1 MTMTRRLVG
10 VILGAAALAAGG
22 TVQAEYPDRP
32 IKIVVPF
39 PAGGGTDLVARLVGE
54 RLGDKLKQP
63 VVVENRGGAGT
74 VIGSQS
80 VARAAPDGYTLLMNI
95 ESLAVLP
102 ATQPSLPFDPV
113 KDFDPI
119 SRLITSHFVLV
130 VPPSLPV
137 KSFKEFVAY
146 AKANQGKLNYG
157 STSTGGAS
165 HLATE
170 QLFKAANIKIAHI
183 PYPGAS
189 AAVTAMLGE
198 QVQAVLLVGT
208 LALPHIEAGKMRAI
222 AVTGTSRIAS
232 LPGVPTLAEE
242 GFAGF
247 ETPGWTALF
256 APRGTPQPIVA
267 KLHEAVAEIMERMI
281 AEKAYNKIYI
291 EGIQVPAPNTP
302 AEMAKIVAEQ
312 SVRWKAVVKDTGI
325 KLD

>member
-1 MTMTRRLVG
+1 MKMLQRLAWLL
-10 VILGAAALAAGG
+10 LGTAALAAAGA
-22 TVQAEYPDRP
+22 VRAEYPERP

-39 PAGGGTDLVARLVGE
+39 PAGGGTDLVARLVGQRLSE
-54 RLGDKLKQP
+54 RLKQP
-63 VVVENRGGAGT
+63 VLVENRAGAGT
-74 VIGSQS
+74 AIGSQA
-80 VARAAPDGYTLLMNI
+80 VAKAPPDGYTLLMNI
-95 ESLAVLP
+95 ESLSVLP

-146 AKANQGKLNYG
+146 ARANQGKLNYG

-170 QLFKAANIKIAHI
+170 QLFKAAGIKLAHI
-183 PYPGAS
+183 PYAGAS
-189 AAVTAMLGE
+189 AAATALLGE

-208 LALPHIEAGKMRAI
+208 LAMPYLESGKMRAI
-222 AVTGTSRIAS
+222 AVTGSSRIGA
-232 LPGVPTLAEE
+232 LPHVPTLAEE

-256 APRGTPQPIVA
+256 APRGTPQPVVA
-267 KLHEAVAEIMERMI
+267 KLHAAVSEILERMVS
-281 AEKAYNKIYI
+281 EKEYNKIYI
-291 EGIQVPAPNTP
+291 EGLQVPAPNTP
-302 AEMAKIVAEQ
+302 AEMAKIVADQ
-312 SVRWKAVVKDTGI
+312 TARWKTVVKDTGI